1 MKIETSRI
9 LSDFF
14 ENKGSSTSAFE
25 QWVYSNPD
33 LETEI
38 GEDIYSELIS
48 LDFKDNSIRI
58 QVKELVDPI
67 IDYAQLHHNE
77 ITRILDKLISQT
89 SKPLDEIRK
98 LFQWVEKGYT
108 FLASVDIIGN
118 FGEQGKSVVH
128 SINNEMSNETQ
139 WNKLIEIDSNFINEL
154 RSIKERIENKE
165 IVLTGEKEDVKFYG
179 EQFKYI
185 EK

>member
-14 ENKGSSTSAFE
+14 ENKDSSASEFE
-25 QWVYSNPD
+25 QWVYSNSE

-38 GEDIYSELIS
+38 GEHIYSELIS

-58 QVKELVDPI
+58 QVKELVDSI
-67 IDYAQLHHNE
+67 IDYAQLHRNE
-77 ITRILDKLISQT
+77 IMAILDKLISQK
-89 SKPLDEIRK
+89 SNPLDEIRK
-98 LFQWVEKGYT
+98 LFQWAEKGYT
-108 FLASVDIIGN
+108 FLASTDIIGN

-154 RSIKERIENKE
+154 RSLKERIENNQ
-165 IVLTGEKEDVKFYG
+165 IVFTGEKEDIKFYG